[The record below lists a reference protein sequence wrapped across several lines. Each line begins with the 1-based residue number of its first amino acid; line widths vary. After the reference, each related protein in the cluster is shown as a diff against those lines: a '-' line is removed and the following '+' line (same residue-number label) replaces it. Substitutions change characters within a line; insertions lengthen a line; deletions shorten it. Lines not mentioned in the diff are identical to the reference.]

1 MKTKEDV
8 KRKIEALKFL
18 LEVERSKPEMERDYK
33 LINNFKNG
41 VKWLGYFQPI
51 VGQDPKLIQG
61 FEDSIT
67 WLEWIFQEADKE

>member
-1 MKTKEDV
+1 MKTEEDV

-33 LINNFKNG
+33 LI
-41 VKWLGYFQPI
+41 
-51 VGQDPKLIQG
+51 QG